1 MKKMNLKRSMVLLLT
16 CLLTLTM
23 LAGCKSKQE
32 EAASAGAST
41 ESTPAAATEDKS
53 TPAATSEDTVQGTAE
68 DATQTSSGESD
79 LLKKIKE
86 KGYILIGSS
95 NDAPFC
101 YQDVET
107 GELKGI
113 DVEILREICKRLG
126 IPDIQMKVIDF
137 SNLLIELN
145 NNNIDMVVDAMYVKD
160 ERLQVAAFTD
170 KWYQEGEAVVIPADS
185 TIASKDDLKDKT
197 IGAQPGTTFYE
208 TAQKWLD
215 EGKIGKLQAYDNQ
228 ATLMTAVNMGKVD
241 AVVTDGI
248 VAGYTLS
255 SDSSLKIKLLS
266 PYEAEASGQ
275 IGAAV
280 RFEDKDFLN
289 EVNAALNEMK
299 EDGSLMTILK
309 NYGLTEDY
317 FVSVDDGKTKNVK

>member
-1 MKKMNLKRSMVLLLT
+1 MKKIKMMRGIALCLTLIMVLAL
-16 CLLTLTM
+16 M
-23 LAGCKSKQE
+23 AGCGKSGSSE
-32 EAASAGAST
+32 PGTSTAAAGSSSAGSSSAA
-41 ESTPAAATEDKS
+41 ESEM
-53 TPAATSEDTVQGTAE
+53 
-68 DATQTSSGESD
+68 
-79 LLKKIKE
+79 LKKIKE

-95 NDAPFC
+95 NDAPFS
-101 YQDVET
+101 YQDVKT
-107 GELKGI
+107 NELAGI
-113 DVEILREICKRLG
+113 DIEILREICKRLG

-137 SNLLIELN
+137 SNLLVELN
-145 NNNIDMVVDAMYVKD
+145 NNSIDMVVDAMYVKD
-160 ERLQVAAFTD
+160 ERLQIAAFTD

-185 TIASKDDLKDKT
+185 AIASKDDLKGKA

-215 EGKIGKLQAYDNQ
+215 EGKIGKLEAYDNQ

-255 SDSSLKIKLLS
+255 SDSSLKLKLLS

-280 RFEDKDFLN
+280 RFADKDFLT
-289 EVNAALNEMK
+289 EVNKILNEMK
-299 EDGSLMTILK
+299 ADGKLLDILK
-309 NYGLTEDY
+309 KYGLTEDY
-317 FVSVDDGKTKNVK
+317 FVGAEEGKTNNVK